1 MRSRNWRQHLHSQ
14 LSKAQKEAVM
24 HKDGPMMVL
33 AGPGSGKTLVI
44 TKRIQYLISHYQIL
58 PQRILVITFTRAA
71 ANEMKERFWRLAG
84 ETLPVSFGT
93 FHSVFFTILKYA
105 YHYSADN
112 ILPEHKKYDFI
123 REIITDHELEIDD
136 EADFMRQIIQEISL
150 VKGQM
155 IPLAYYHSGCCGDEV
170 FKEIYRAYEEK
181 LHENRWIDFDD
192 ILVYTYEL
200 LKERED
206 IRKAWQQ
213 KFPYILIDEF
223 QDINKLQFEIVKMMA
238 LPHNNLF
245 VVGDDDQ
252 SIYRFRGSKPELML
266 GFTKSY
272 PDAEKILLD
281 TNYRSDREIIKAAGN
296 LIVHN
301 SERFSKKIMAQSA
314 QPGEVEFAIYKN
326 QWAENEAVIA
336 DIKKQVQRG
345 VPYQEIAI
353 LFRTNIQPRML
364 MRQLMN
370 HNIPFIAKD
379 KIPNLYEHWIAR
391 DIFTYIRIAQG
402 SRERKDFLK
411 IINRPKRYIGRE
423 SLEELSVAFDV
434 WMEYY
439 KEQPW
444 IAERID
450 RLEYDIRM
458 LAMMKPYA
466 AVNYIRGGIGYDDFC
481 REYAKYR
488 HIREE
493 ELLEVLDELQESAKE
508 YQSYDAW
515 FLHMEEYKEE
525 LERQAKEQKQQP
537 DGVTLATLHSAK
549 GLEYDV
555 VYLVDVNEGIM
566 PYKKAVLEQD
576 IEEERRMFYVGMTRA
591 RHRLSISSVQEYNG
605 KKSEISRFVAEAG
618 REEQRQ
624 ENRGSI
630 KKQHK
635 K

>member
-1 MRSRNWRQHLHSQ
+1 MKSSFNKPQS
-14 LSKAQKEAVM
+14 EAIT
-24 HKDGPMMVL
+24 HGKGPALIL

-44 TKRIQYLISHYQIL
+44 TQRVKNLIEKQHIRPSN
-58 PQRILVITFTRAA
+58 ILVITFTKAA
-71 ANEMKERFWRLAG
+71 ATQMKERFTILMG
-84 ETLPVSFGT
+84 EGRYPVTFGT
-93 FHSVFFTILKYA
+93 FHAVFFSVLKNA
-105 YHYSADN
+105 YHYTAQN
-112 ILPEHKKYDFI
+112 IIREEKKYQILYD
-123 REIITDHELEIDD
+123 IIHRMELEYED
-136 EADFMRQIIQEISL
+136 EQEFMSGVLSEISL
-150 VKGQM
+150 VKNEG
-155 IPLAYYHSGCCGDEV
+155 IDLAHYYAKNCAADI
-170 FKEIYRAYEEK
+170 FRKIYQQYEAGKQRAG
-181 LHENRWIDFDD
+181 LIDFDD
-192 ILVYTYEL
+192 MLVYTYEL
-200 LKERED
+200 FRERKD
-206 IRKAWQQ
+206 ILALWQKQ
-213 KFPYILIDEF
+213 YPYILIDEF

-272 PDAEKILLD
+272 PDTKKILLD
-281 TNYRSDREIIKAAGN
+281 TNYRSDREIIKAAGK
-296 LIVHN
+296 LIAHN

-336 DIKKQVQRG
+336 DIKRQVQRG

-458 LAMMKPYA
+458 LSMMKPYV
-466 AVNYIRGGIGYDDFC
+466 AVNYIRGDIGYDDYC

-508 YQSYDAW
+508 YQSYEAW

-549 GLEYDV
+549 GLEYDI

-618 REEQRQ
+618 RAETGEQRI
-624 ENRGSI
+624 N
-630 KKQHK
+630 KKAT
-635 K
+635 

>member
-1 MRSRNWRQHLHSQ
+1 MKIDTSQ
-14 LSKAQKEAVM
+14 INAIR
-24 HKDGPMMVL
+24 HKDGPELVL

-44 TKRIQYLISHYQIL
+44 TRRVQHLIDQYHIPPSA
-58 PQRILVITFTRAA
+58 ILVITFTKAA
-71 ANEMKERFWRLAG
+71 ATEMRQRFEKLMGGRRV
-84 ETLPVSFGT
+84 PVSFGT
-93 FHSVFFTILKYA
+93 FHAVYFMILKHA
-105 YHYSADN
+105 YGYTADN
-112 ILPEHKKYDFI
+112 IVKEEQRLQFMKEYI
-123 REIITDHELEIDD
+123 RRLRLEYDD
-136 EADFMRQIIQEISL
+136 ENEFISSLFSEISL
-150 VKGQM
+150 IKNTSVN
-155 IPLAYYHSGCCGDEV
+155 LAHYYSSCCGQDV
-170 FKEIYRAYEEK
+170 FRNIFEAYENF
-181 LHENRWIDFDD
+181 LHQNRFIDFDD
-192 ILVYTYEL
+192 MLVYCKEL
-200 LKERED
+200 LVQRPD
-206 IRKAWQQ
+206 ILAAWQRKYQ
-213 KFPYILIDEF
+213 YILIDEF

-272 PDAEKILLD
+272 PDTKKILLD
-281 TNYRSDREIIKAAGN
+281 TNYRSDREIIKAAGK
-296 LIVHN
+296 LIAHN

-336 DIKKQVQRG
+336 DIKRQVQRG

-434 WMEYY
+434 WMDYY

-444 IAERID
+444 IVERID

-458 LAMMKPYA
+458 LSMMKPYA
-466 AVNYIRGGIGYDDFC
+466 AVNYIRGGIGYDDYC

-508 YQSYDAW
+508 YQSYEAW

-525 LERQAKEQKQQP
+525 LERHAKEQKQQP

-549 GLEYDV
+549 GLEYDI

-618 REEQRQ
+618 RAETGEQRI
-624 ENRGSI
+624 N
-630 KKQHK
+630 KKAT
-635 K
+635 

>member
-1 MRSRNWRQHLHSQ
+1 MKSSFNKHQS
-14 LSKAQKEAVM
+14 EAIT
-24 HKDGPMMVL
+24 HGKGPALIL

-44 TKRIQYLISHYQIL
+44 TQRVKNLIEKQHIRPSD
-58 PQRILVITFTRAA
+58 ILVITFTKAA
-71 ANEMKERFWRLAG
+71 ATQMKERFTILMG
-84 ETLPVSFGT
+84 EGRYPVTFGT
-93 FHSVFFTILKYA
+93 FHAVFFSVLKNA
-105 YHYSADN
+105 YHYTAQN
-112 ILPEHKKYDFI
+112 IIREEKKYQILYD
-123 REIITDHELEIDD
+123 IIHRMELEYED
-136 EADFMRQIIQEISL
+136 EQEFMSGVLSEISL
-150 VKGQM
+150 VKNEG
-155 IPLAYYHSGCCGDEV
+155 IDLAHYYAKNCAADI
-170 FKEIYRAYEEK
+170 FRKIYQQYEAGKQRAG
-181 LHENRWIDFDD
+181 LIDFDD
-192 ILVYTYEL
+192 MLVYTYEL
-200 LKERED
+200 FRERKD
-206 IRKAWQQ
+206 ILALWQKQ
-213 KFPYILIDEF
+213 YPYILIDEF

-296 LIVHN
+296 LIAHN

-336 DIKKQVQRG
+336 DIKRQVQRG

-379 KIPNLYEHWIAR
+379 KIPNLYEHWIAS

-434 WMEYY
+434 WMDYY

-458 LAMMKPYA
+458 LSMMKPYA
-466 AVNYIRGGIGYDDFC
+466 AVNYIRGGIGYDDYC

-508 YQSYDAW
+508 YQSYEAW

-549 GLEYDV
+549 GLEYDI

-618 REEQRQ
+618 RAETGEQRI
-624 ENRGSI
+624 N
-630 KKQHK
+630 KKAI
-635 K
+635 

>member
-1 MRSRNWRQHLHSQ
+1 MKSSFNKPQS
-14 LSKAQKEAVM
+14 EAIT
-24 HKDGPMMVL
+24 HGKGPALIL

-44 TKRIQYLISHYQIL
+44 TQRVKNLIEKQHIRPSN
-58 PQRILVITFTRAA
+58 ILVITFTKAA
-71 ANEMKERFWRLAG
+71 ATQMKERFTILMG
-84 ETLPVSFGT
+84 EGRYPVTFGT
-93 FHSVFFTILKYA
+93 FHAVFFSVLKNA
-105 YHYSADN
+105 YHYTAQN
-112 ILPEHKKYDFI
+112 IIREEKKYQILYD
-123 REIITDHELEIDD
+123 IIHRMELEYED
-136 EADFMRQIIQEISL
+136 EQEFMSGVLSEISL
-150 VKGQM
+150 VKNEG
-155 IPLAYYHSGCCGDEV
+155 IDLAHYYAKNCAADI
-170 FKEIYRAYEEK
+170 FRKIYQQYEAGKQRAG
-181 LHENRWIDFDD
+181 LIDFDD
-192 ILVYTYEL
+192 MLVYTYEL
-200 LKERED
+200 FRERKD
-206 IRKAWQQ
+206 ILALWQKQ
-213 KFPYILIDEF
+213 YPYILIDEF

-272 PDAEKILLD
+272 PDTKKILLD
-281 TNYRSDREIIKAAGN
+281 TNYRSDREIIKVAGK
-296 LIVHN
+296 LIAHN

-326 QWAENEAVIA
+326 QWAENEAIIA
-336 DIKKQVQRG
+336 DIKRQVQRG

-434 WMEYY
+434 WMDYY

-458 LAMMKPYA
+458 LSMMKPYA
-466 AVNYIRGGIGYDDFC
+466 AVNYIRGGIGYDDYC
-481 REYAKYR
+481 RGYAKYR

-508 YQSYDAW
+508 YQSYEAW

-549 GLEYDV
+549 GLEYDI
-555 VYLVDVNEGIM
+555 VYLVDVNEWIM

-618 REEQRQ
+618 RIETGEQRI
-624 ENRGSI
+624 N
-630 KKQHK
+630 KKAT
-635 K
+635 

>member
-1 MRSRNWRQHLHSQ
+1 MKSSFNKPQS
-14 LSKAQKEAVM
+14 EAIS
-24 HKDGPMMVL
+24 HGEGPALIL

-44 TKRIQYLISHYQIL
+44 THRVKNLIEKQHIS
-58 PQRILVITFTRAA
+58 PSNILVITFTKAA
-71 ANEMKERFWRLAG
+71 AAQMKERFIYLMG
-84 ETLPVSFGT
+84 ERRCPVTFGT
-93 FHSVFFTILKYA
+93 FHAVFFAILKNA
-105 YHYSADN
+105 YHYTADN
-112 ILPEHKKYDFI
+112 IIREEKKYQILYDII
-123 REIITDHELEIDD
+123 RRMELEYED
-136 EADFMRQIIQEISL
+136 EQEFMSGILSEISL
-150 VKGQM
+150 VKNEG
-155 IPLAYYHSGCCGDEV
+155 IDLSHYYAKNCAADI
-170 FKEIYRAYEEK
+170 FRKIYQQYEAGKQRAG
-181 LHENRWIDFDD
+181 LIDFDD
-192 ILVYTYEL
+192 MLVYTYEL
-200 LKERED
+200 FRERKD
-206 IRKAWQQ
+206 ILALWQKQ
-213 KFPYILIDEF
+213 YPYILIDEF
-223 QDINKLQFEIVKMMA
+223 QDINKLQFEIVKMLA
-238 LPHNNLF
+238 LPHNNIF

-266 GFTKSY
+266 GFSKSY
-272 PDAEKILLD
+272 PDAKKILLD
-281 TNYRSDREIIKAAGN
+281 TNYRSDCQIIEASGN
-296 LIVHN
+296 LIAHN
-301 SERFSKKIMAQSA
+301 SERFSKKISAQST
-314 QPGEVEFAIYKN
+314 QPGTVSFSLYKN
-326 QWAENEAVIA
+326 QWEENEAVIA
-336 DIKKQVQRG
+336 DIKRQMQRG
-345 VPYQEIAI
+345 VPYQEMAI

-370 HNIPFIAKD
+370 HNVPFLAKD
-379 KIPNLYEHWIAR
+379 RIPNLYEHWIAR

-423 SLEELSVAFDV
+423 SLEELSVAFDA

-458 LAMMKPYA
+458 LSGMKPYA

-481 REYAKYR
+481 REYAQYR

-493 ELLEVLDELQESAKE
+493 ELLEILDELQESAKE

-555 VYLVDVNEGIM
+555 VYLIDVNEGIM

-591 RHRLSISSVQEYNG
+591 RHRLSLSSVREYNG

-618 REEQRQ
+618 RAEPKE
-624 ENRGSI
+624 
-630 KKQHK
+630 K
-635 K
+635 

>member
-1 MRSRNWRQHLHSQ
+1 M
-14 LSKAQKEAVM
+14 
-24 HKDGPMMVL
+24 
-33 AGPGSGKTLVI
+33 
-44 TKRIQYLISHYQIL
+44 
-58 PQRILVITFTRAA
+58 
-71 ANEMKERFWRLAG
+71 
-84 ETLPVSFGT
+84 
-93 FHSVFFTILKYA
+93 
-105 YHYSADN
+105 
-112 ILPEHKKYDFI
+112 
-123 REIITDHELEIDD
+123 
-136 EADFMRQIIQEISL
+136 
-150 VKGQM
+150 
-155 IPLAYYHSGCCGDEV
+155 
-170 FKEIYRAYEEK
+170 
-181 LHENRWIDFDD
+181 
-192 ILVYTYEL
+192 LVYTYEL
-200 LKERED
+200 FRERKD
-206 IRKAWQQ
+206 ILALWQKQ
-213 KFPYILIDEF
+213 YPYILIDEF

-281 TNYRSDREIIKAAGN
+281 TNYRSDREIIKAAGK
-296 LIVHN
+296 LIAHN

-336 DIKKQVQRG
+336 DVKRQVQRG

-450 RLEYDIRM
+450 RLEYDI
-458 LAMMKPYA
+458 PY
-466 AVNYIRGGIGYDDFC
+466 VIDDEALC
-481 REYAKYR
+481 GSQLYPGRYR
-488 HIREE
+488 I
-493 ELLEVLDELQESAKE
+493 
-508 YQSYDAW
+508 
-515 FLHMEEYKEE
+515 
-525 LERQAKEQKQQP
+525 
-537 DGVTLATLHSAK
+537 
-549 GLEYDV
+549 
-555 VYLVDVNEGIM
+555 
-566 PYKKAVLEQD
+566 
-576 IEEERRMFYVGMTRA
+576 
-591 RHRLSISSVQEYNG
+591 
-605 KKSEISRFVAEAG
+605 
-618 REEQRQ
+618 
-624 ENRGSI
+624 
-630 KKQHK
+630 
-635 K
+635 

>member
-1 MRSRNWRQHLHSQ
+1 MAFNE
-14 LSKAQKEAVM
+14 AQKRAIR
-24 HKDGPMMVL
+24 HTDGPALVL
-33 AGPGSGKTLVI
+33 AGPGSGKTTVI
-44 TKRIQYLISHYQIL
+44 TNRVRYLTEKVGVE
-58 PQRILVITFTRAA
+58 PGNILVITFTRAA
-71 ANEMKERFWRLAG
+71 AREMKERYERITG
-84 ETLPVSFGT
+84 TGCSRVSFGT
-93 FHSVFFTILKYA
+93 FHSVFFMILKLA
-105 YHYSADN
+105 YRYQASN
-112 ILPEHKKYDFI
+112 IVKEEQRIQFI
-123 REIITDHELEIDD
+123 REQLDRTDLEIED
-136 EADFMRQIIQEISL
+136 EGEFIASVLSEISL
-150 VKGQM
+150 IKGELM
-155 IPLAYYHSGCCGDEV
+155 SLDNYYAKSCSQTV
-170 FKEIYRAYEEK
+170 FKELYEGYEGCLRK
-181 LHENRWIDFDD
+181 QGLLDFDD
-192 ILVYTYEL
+192 MLAMCYEL
-200 LKERED
+200 FKERKD
-206 IRKAWQQ
+206 ILQAWQR
-213 KFPYILIDEF
+213 KYKYILIDEF
-223 QDINKLQFEIVKMMA
+223 QDINRIQYEIIKMLA
-238 LPHNNLF
+238 LPENNLF
-245 VVGDDDQ
+245 IVGDDDQ

-272 PDAEKILLD
+272 SDAEKILLD

-296 LIVHN
+296 LIAHN
-301 SERFSKKIMAQSA
+301 SERFSKKIMAQST

-336 DIKKQVQRG
+336 DIKRQVQRG

-434 WMEYY
+434 WMDYY

-458 LAMMKPYA
+458 LSMMKPYA
-466 AVNYIRGGIGYDDFC
+466 AVNYIRGGIGYDDYC

-508 YQSYDAW
+508 YQSYEAW

-549 GLEYDV
+549 GLEYDI

-618 REEQRQ
+618 RAETGEQRI
-624 ENRGSI
+624 N
-630 KKQHK
+630 KKAT
-635 K
+635 